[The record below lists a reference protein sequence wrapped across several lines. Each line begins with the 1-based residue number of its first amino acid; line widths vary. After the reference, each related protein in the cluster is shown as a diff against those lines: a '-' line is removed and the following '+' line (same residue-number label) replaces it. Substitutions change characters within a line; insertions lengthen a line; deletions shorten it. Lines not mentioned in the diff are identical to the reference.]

1 MIIQRQQTPN
11 PNALKFVLPEKI
23 FPQSMNFPSAQA
35 ASSNELATK
44 LFALGDIY
52 NVFMA
57 QDFVTVNKFPQADW
71 EPLAKQI
78 ETVIQ
83 EYLT

>member
-1 MIIQRQQTPN
+1 MPITRHQTPN
-11 PNALKFVLPEKI
+11 PNALKFVLPEKV
-23 FPQSMNFPSAQA
+23 FSQSMNFSSAEA

-57 QDFVTVNKFPQADW
+57 QDFVTVNKFPHADW
-71 EPLAKQI
+71 EPLASQI
-78 ETVIQ
+78 ESIIQ
-83 EYLT
+83 EDL